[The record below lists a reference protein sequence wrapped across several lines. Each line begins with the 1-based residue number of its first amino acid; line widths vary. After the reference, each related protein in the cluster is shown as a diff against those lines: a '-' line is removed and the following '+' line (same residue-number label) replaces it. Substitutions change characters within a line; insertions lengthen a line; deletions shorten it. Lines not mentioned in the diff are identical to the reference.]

1 MLGWVQGKSH
11 MPLSAIWEPKKA
23 FPFVLSQPSLQTA
36 CKILSSVP
44 LALITRTKLQVQD
57 WFTIRQQQP
66 GERMGKEPY
75 AAMTYH
81 ISYHME
87 TEQEVEKGTTIPT
100 LHIILFIVQSE
111 IYLVYLVII
120 LNLFLRE
127 GEGEVGFRL

>member
-1 MLGWVQGKSH
+1 
-11 MPLSAIWEPKKA
+11 
-23 FPFVLSQPSLQTA
+23 
-36 CKILSSVP
+36 
-44 LALITRTKLQVQD
+44 
-57 WFTIRQQQP
+57 
-66 GERMGKEPY
+66 MGKEPY

-87 TEQEVEKGTTIPT
+87 TEQEVEKGTTI
-100 LHIILFIVQSE
+100 QSE

>member
-1 MLGWVQGKSH
+1 M
-11 MPLSAIWEPKKA
+11 
-23 FPFVLSQPSLQTA
+23 QP
-36 CKILSSVP
+36 
-44 LALITRTKLQVQD
+44 
-57 WFTIRQQQP
+57 
-66 GERMGKEPY
+66 
-75 AAMTYH
+75 MTYH

>member
-1 MLGWVQGKSH
+1 
-11 MPLSAIWEPKKA
+11 
-23 FPFVLSQPSLQTA
+23 
-36 CKILSSVP
+36 
-44 LALITRTKLQVQD
+44 
-57 WFTIRQQQP
+57 
-66 GERMGKEPY
+66 MGKEPY

-120 LNLFLRE
+120 LNLFLCE